1 MFYQTTITLPIS
13 RMKALIS
20 LLSIAQEQAQEKNM
34 TDADILGLRLA
45 PDMLPFSRQIQI
57 VSDNA
62 RGMASRLTGKENPK
76 MEDTEST
83 IEELR
88 TRLNNTIAYLENFTE
103 ADFAHADTAEARFP
117 WFPGMHMVGA
127 PYIIEYGLPN
137 FFFHVVTAYDIL
149 RHNGFDIG
157 KSHYIGGALPLI
169 ADKA

>member
-1 MFYQTTITLPIS
+1 MFYQTTVTLPIS

-34 TDADILGLRLA
+34 TDADVLGLRLA
-45 PDMLPFSRQIQI
+45 PDMLHFARQIQI

-88 TRLNNTIAYLENFTE
+88 TRLNNTITYLEAFTE
-103 ADFAHADTAEARFP
+103 ADFEHADIAEARFP
-117 WFPGMHMVGA
+117 WFPGMHMIGA
-127 PYIIEYGLPN
+127 GYIIEYGLPN

-149 RHNGFDIG
+149 RHN
-157 KSHYIGGALPLI
+157 
-169 ADKA
+169 